1 MDLDL
6 NTPEKLVLQKLENL
20 LAAHMPAA
28 PVYGGGDLD
37 APLLRGLAEA
47 GLLSFAAEGPQGRV
61 QAMLVIHEVSR
72 ANGII
77 PIGVQAMLGPVIAAG
92 HPGRLIAVKN
102 AGRAVPVRFAAQA
115 ELLVVLGTEVAAVFE
130 LQAGDAKPEPTHYGY
145 PFARVDATLPG
156 AAIGSFAAELI
167 LRRWQLGL
175 AGEITGALAGALG
188 YLVAYL
194 SQREQFDRKLGAFQ
208 AIQHRLSELAVTLEA
223 ARHLALEAAWSD
235 RAEAAAMA
243 AYYAADAARKMCLE
257 AHQLSGAQGFTL
269 DAGLYAWT
277 LRLHALSL
285 EAGGARWHAAV
296 AAAQLWPSSDDHAPV
311 VGGHNGSYNI
321 ALETAPA

>member
-6 NTPEKLVLQKLENL
+6 NAPEKLVLQKLKDL
-20 LAAHMPAA
+20 LAAQPPAA
-28 PVYGGGDLD
+28 PVYGEGRLD
-37 APLLRGLAEA
+37 APLLRGLAAA
-47 GLLSFAAEGPQGRV
+47 GLLAFAGEGPQGRV
-61 QAMLVIHEVSR
+61 QAMLAIHEVSK
-72 ANGII
+72 ANAII
-77 PIGVQAMLGPVIAAG
+77 PVGVQAMLGPVICAG
-92 HPGRLIAVKN
+92 HPGRMIAVKQVDS
-102 AGRAVPVRFAAQA
+102 AAPVRFAAQA
-115 ELLVVLGTEVAAVFE
+115 ELLVVLGAEVAEIFE
-130 LQAGDAKPEPTHYGY
+130 LEPGDAKPEPTHYGY
-145 PFARVDATLPG
+145 PYARVEAALPR
-156 AAIGSFAAELI
+156 AAAARFPAELI

-223 ARHLALEAAWSD
+223 VRHLALEAAWSD
-235 RAEAAAMA
+235 RLDAAAVA

-269 DAGLYAWT
+269 EAGLHAWT

-285 EAGGARWHAAV
+285 EAGGARRHAAV
-296 AAAQLWPSSDDHAPV
+296 AAAQLWRSADADVPV
-311 VGGHNGSYNI
+311 VAGNNDPYNV
-321 ALETAPA
+321 AFETAPA

>member
-1 MDLDL
+1 
-6 NTPEKLVLQKLENL
+6 
-20 LAAHMPAA
+20 
-28 PVYGGGDLD
+28 
-37 APLLRGLAEA
+37 
-47 GLLSFAAEGPQGRV
+47 
-61 QAMLVIHEVSR
+61 
-72 ANGII
+72 
-77 PIGVQAMLGPVIAAG
+77 MLGPVIAAG
-92 HPGRLIAVKN
+92 RPDRLIAIKQ
-102 AGRAVPVRFAAQA
+102 ASRAVPVRFAAQA
-115 ELLVVLGTEVAAVFE
+115 ELLVVLGPEMAEIFE
-130 LQAGDAKPEPTHYGY
+130 LEPGDAKPERTRYGY
-145 PFARVDATLPG
+145 PFARLDAILPR
-156 AAIGSFAAELI
+156 AAIASFPAELI

-235 RAEAAAMA
+235 RPGVAAVA

-285 EAGGARWHAAV
+285 EAGGADWHAAV
-296 AAAQLWPSSDDHAPV
+296 AAAQLWRCSEDPVPV
-311 VGGHNGSYNI
+311 VEGHNGSYND

>member
-1 MDLDL
+1 M
-6 NTPEKLVLQKLENL
+6 NTQEKLVLQKLQNL
-20 LAAHMPAA
+20 LVAQLPTA
-28 PVYGGGDLD
+28 PVYGGANLD
-37 APLLRGLAEA
+37 ASLLQSLAEA
-47 GLLSFAAEGPQGRV
+47 GLLSLAAAGPQGRV
-61 QAMLVIHEVSR
+61 QAMLAIHEVSR
-72 ANGII
+72 ANGLL
-77 PIGVQAMLGPVIAAG
+77 PVGAQSMLGPVISAG
-92 HPGRLIAVKN
+92 HPGRLIAVKH
-102 AGRAVPVRFAAQA
+102 ASRAAPVRFAAQA
-115 ELLVVLGTEVAAVFE
+115 ELLVVLGTETAEIFE
-130 LQAGDAKPEPTHYGY
+130 LQPGDAEPEPTHYGY
-145 PFARVDATLPG
+145 PFARVNAMASR
-156 AAIGSFAAELI
+156 AAIGSFPAESI
-167 LRRWQLGL
+167 MRRWQLGL

-188 YLVAYL
+188 YLVTYL

-235 RAEAAAMA
+235 RPEAAAMA

-296 AAAQLWPSSDDHAPV
+296 AAAQLWSASDDRLPV
-311 VGGHNGSYNI
+311 VEGYNGSYNV